1 MSIVSHGQADLVDGL
16 IRQLAR
22 QTAFGLID
30 RVVLTLNI
38 PEKIP
43 DDWAKLGAFELK
55 VIRNQRPDGFAA
67 NHNRALAGQTQ
78 GIVAVLNPDLQL
90 VGDPLSLLCEAA
102 MGPGVGLVAP
112 VVLEENGEPADSARD
127 LLTPA
132 SVLSRTLLRRRHPSP
147 SPDWFAGMC
156 IVLPAS
162 AWREMGGFDERFR
175 MYCEDFDL
183 CARLRLAGLSLIQVS
198 DARLLH
204 AARRS
209 SHRSL
214 QPLVWHLRSLWRVW
228 RSGTYREYRKLLRT
242 EAELGVRQTVSSI
255 G

>member
-55 VIRNQRPDGFAA
+55 VIRNRRPDGFAA

-112 VVLEENGEPADSARD
+112 IVLEENGEPADSARD

-147 SPDWFAGMC
+147 
-156 IVLPAS
+156 
-162 AWREMGGFDERFR
+162 
-175 MYCEDFDL
+175 
-183 CARLRLAGLSLIQVS
+183 
-198 DARLLH
+198 
-204 AARRS
+204 RS
-209 SHRSL
+209 R
-214 QPLVWHLRSLWRVW
+214 QPLINSSSVSPALPNAVATLTTRRVCTS
-228 RSGTYREYRKLLRT
+228 RFGGATCPP
-242 EAELGVRQTVSSI
+242 
-255 G
+255 